1 VVVLD
6 QVLVLVLVLVPVL
19 VLEVEVEVEVE
30 VELQVRQLLEP
41 GAAKPRTR
49 RGIRTGPCP

>member
-1 VVVLD
+1 MVVLD

-30 VELQVRQLLEP
+30 VELQVRQLLKP